1 VRRIIDSRDSGSAG
15 LARAIELLLHCLE
28 RLGDGHEQVSC
39 FLVEAPRKLVAL
51 EGEPQRLFH

>member
-1 VRRIIDSRDSGSAG
+1 
-15 LARAIELLLHCLE
+15 
-28 RLGDGHEQVSC
+28 VSC